1 VLDDGVYDAFVVDA
15 VAEAGPD
22 GAPGLHLDLTI
33 LVGPHKG
40 EVVSV
45 RAEGLG
51 VDELDC
57 LGMPATLTIAD
68 GAPAVVL
75 DR

>member
-1 VLDDGVYDAFVVDA
+1 MLDDGVYDAFVVDA
-15 VAEAGPD
+15 TPDAGA
-22 GAPGLHLDLTI
+22 GGQPGLHLDLTI
-33 LVGPHKG
+33 LSGPHKG
-40 EVVSV
+40 EVVSL

-57 LGMPATLTIAD
+57 LGLPATLTIRE
-68 GAPAVVL
+68 GAPAVAL